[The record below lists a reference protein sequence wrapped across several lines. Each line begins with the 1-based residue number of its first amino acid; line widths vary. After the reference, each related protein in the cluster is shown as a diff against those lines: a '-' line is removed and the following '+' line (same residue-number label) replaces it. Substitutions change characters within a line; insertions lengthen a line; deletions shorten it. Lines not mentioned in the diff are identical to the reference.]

1 MQRCPSCCQL
11 NDDLDD
17 HCIYCGEELY
27 IEINNKTTSKK
38 MDHLYADSIA
48 KELVDSNTVF
58 EDDIDEITRELLG
71 EEEEKEKNPFL
82 DNEILFEQEKR
93 EEDTELLKI
102 EAELK
107 KKIRRNKR
115 LETNMGLL
123 IRNIEAILDDI
134 NGPLVILGE
143 ISTNDK
149 LENKSVELSA
159 ISYDANKN
167 PLTKMDTMINVDHG
181 NFKSFNISLDLDI
194 EKTEIIILLP
204 EMIQYDNEN
213 FTETTQNNEEEEEEY
228 DYYTNENQIFIE
240 QLRDIERKIGLD
252 LTNTSILIKSDNS
265 LEIVGEIKIKNPDK
279 YSSINIAATCYDEEN
294 HILAAESKTINTKL
308 FLGFDTLKIKVNH
321 VDVKKIQRI
330 KLYPTFQ

>member
-1 MQRCPSCCQL
+1 MQRCPSCGQV

-27 IEINNKTTSKK
+27 IELNNKATGKK

-48 KELVDSNTVF
+48 KELIDSNTVF

-71 EEEEKEKNPFL
+71 EKEKKEKNPFL
-82 DNEILFEQEKR
+82 DDEMLFEEEKR
-93 EEDTELLKI
+93 EDNTELFKI
-102 EAELK
+102 ETELK
-107 KKIRRNKR
+107 KKIRRNKK

-134 NGPLVILGE
+134 NGPLLIFGE

-159 ISYDANKN
+159 ISYDANKK

-181 NFKSFNISLDLDI
+181 NFKSFNISLNLDI
-194 EKTEIIILLP
+194 KKTEIIILLP
-204 EMIQYDNEN
+204 EMIQYDDEE
-213 FTETTQNNEEEEEEY
+213 FTETTENSDDEDEY
-228 DYYTNENQIFIE
+228 EYYVNENQIFIE
-240 QLRDIERKIGLD
+240 QLRDIERKIGLE
-252 LTNTSILIKSDNS
+252 LTNTSVLIKSDNS

-279 YSSINIAATCYDEEN
+279 YNSIKIAATCYDEEN
-294 HILAAESKTINTKL
+294 HILATESKTINTKL
-308 FLGFDTLKIKVNH
+308 FLGFDTLKIKVSN
-321 VDVKKIQRI
+321 VEVKKIQRI